1 MKLQEFIAHCGEPLH
16 NKGAHND
23 TQQHNQSAQDDTTEI
38 AVLRREIE
46 HLLRVIEE
54 LRADRDLQRHRET
67 WLQGIIDRRGY
78 RGSRRGSLAK
88 NLKTFDN
95 ALRSASLTTET

>member
-23 TQQHNQSAQDDTTEI
+23 TQPHNQSAQDDTTEI

-67 WLQGIIDRRGY
+67 WLQGIIDKGFTSGLTSEPDDRDVIQRFFDWC
-78 RGSRRGSLAK
+78 SRSI
-88 NLKTFDN
+88 
-95 ALRSASLTTET
+95 